1 MLYAAPST
9 PNGGREQAAGRGTY
23 SATSVPAYRVARAF
37 SGALRAVALAC
48 RARDVAAS
56 GGLLFEGQ

>member
-9 PNGGREQAAGRGTY
+9 PNGGREQAAGRGTLFRHM
-23 SATSVPAYRVARAF
+23 VRAYRVAVRTLRAHK
-37 SGALRAVALAC
+37 AVALAY

-56 GGLLFEGQ
+56 GGSLFQGQ